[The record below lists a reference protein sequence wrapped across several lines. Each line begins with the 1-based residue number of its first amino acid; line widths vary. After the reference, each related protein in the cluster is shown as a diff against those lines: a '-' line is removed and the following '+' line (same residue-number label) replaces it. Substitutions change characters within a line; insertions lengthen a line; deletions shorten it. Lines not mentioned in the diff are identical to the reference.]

1 MSMIRSKQVKMNA
14 ILTIRVIKL
23 LFYNEMT
30 AHDIAEE
37 TGLHLVTVSRYVR
50 EMHKQ
55 KMAHIVGWEKDVKG
69 RDATAVWK
77 FGYGRD
83 KPRAVVS
90 AAERQRTYKQRL
102 AQKEMIQR
110 MAGAIS
116 TERLREAA

>member
-1 MSMIRSKQVKMNA
+1 MSMIRSKQVKINA
-14 ILTIRVIKL
+14 KLTIQLVKL
-23 LFYNEMT
+23 LVYNEMT

-37 TGLHLVTVSRYVR
+37 TGLHVNTVSRYVR
-50 EMHKQ
+50 EMHKA
-55 KMAHIVGWEKDVKG
+55 KLAHIVGWEKDVKG

>member
-1 MSMIRSKQVKMNA
+1 MIRSKQVKMNA

-23 LFYNEMT
+23 LYYNEMT
-30 AHDIAEE
+30 AHDVAEE
-37 TGLHLVTVSRYVR
+37 TGLHLVTVSRYIR

-77 FGYGRD
+77 FGRGMD
-83 KPRAVVS
+83 KPRARAT

-110 MAGAIS
+110 MAGAIN
-116 TERLREAA
+116 TEQLREAA